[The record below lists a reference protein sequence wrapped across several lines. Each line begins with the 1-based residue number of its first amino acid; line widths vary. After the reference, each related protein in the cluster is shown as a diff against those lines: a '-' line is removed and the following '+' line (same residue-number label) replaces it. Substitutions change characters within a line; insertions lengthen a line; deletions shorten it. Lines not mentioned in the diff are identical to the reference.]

1 MVSATVPGK
10 LGSSRPS
17 HIAECSCQLRL
28 RRLAERRHGYPTER
42 ANSCSHLF
50 HIDVTAVA
58 KLKMSL
64 NLCCD
69 VRIEYALEVVRHKLD
84 DLLTM
89 DRHTRPTL
97 VPSHRLPFASKTSI
111 SSMCAAPS
119 RTEAISMPTGTS

>member
-42 ANSCSHLF
+42 ANSRSHLF

-69 VRIEYALEVVRHKLD
+69 VRIEYTLENGSGPSSPYGMFTACP
-84 DLLTM
+84 LT
-89 DRHTRPTL
+89 RCLACLAL
-97 VPSHRLPFASKTSI
+97 VPATSECCCI
-111 SSMCAAPS
+111 AVAP
-119 RTEAISMPTGTS
+119 G